1 MLGHDLRLLQ
11 RKASDRSQYILVIIV
26 AGMSVTHGDPRDRL
40 ANTLQ
45 EAVANSV
52 DKPMHC
58 QVVAISPCLLD
69 HSIGADLLN
78 LGDDVELTQSV
89 LACLLI
95 R

>member
-1 MLGHDLRLLQ
+1 
-11 RKASDRSQYILVIIV
+11 
-26 AGMSVTHGDPRDRL
+26 MSLTHGDARDWL

-45 EAVANSV
+45 EAVADSV
-52 DKPMHC
+52 DKPMYP
-58 QVVAISPCLLD
+58 QVVTISPCLLD

-78 LGDDVELTQSV
+78 LGDDVELAQSI